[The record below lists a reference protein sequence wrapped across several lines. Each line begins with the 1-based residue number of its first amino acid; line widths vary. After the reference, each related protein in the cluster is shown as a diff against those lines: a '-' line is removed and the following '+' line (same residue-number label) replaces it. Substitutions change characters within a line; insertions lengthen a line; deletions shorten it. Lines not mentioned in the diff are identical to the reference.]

1 MLTKSS
7 TLINNKKVKDVVPT
21 QVKEGNTSEN
31 LLNEIRQIIFS
42 LHREK
47 KISKKLRNS
56 IMNSISVKTKWNSKT
71 NEASDPCR
79 LLLNL
84 TDKINTKR

>member
-7 TLINNKKVKDVVPT
+7 TLINNKKVKDVVRT

-42 LHREK
+42 LYREK

-56 IMNSISVKTKWNSKT
+56 IMNSISVETKWNSKT
-71 NEASDPCR
+71 NEASDPC
-79 LLLNL
+79 
-84 TDKINTKR
+84 